1 MSRENKTAV
10 LADCVCGLN
19 KIPRY
24 GDVYNRLSD
33 TLLEYE
39 TRREALGSRLNL
51 GMDLGVRLI
60 QPLVRK
66 LLRDADGGLH
76 VNGEMSPQV
85 G

>member
-19 KIPRY
+19 RIPRY
-24 GDVYNRLSD
+24 CNVYNRLYSD

-39 TRREALGSRLNL
+39 THREAPGSR
-51 GMDLGVRLI
+51 RLI
-60 QPLVRK
+60 DTQPLVRK

>member
-19 KIPRY
+19 RIPRY
-24 GDVYNRLSD
+24 CNVYNRLYSD

-39 TRREALGSRLNL
+39 TRIEKHP
-51 GMDLGVRLI
+51 DLGGTNT

>member
-1 MSRENKTAV
+1 MGKQVFV
-10 LADCVCGLN
+10 LGRALCESLWGKKFLLSEGLSPSPCGETSFVV
-19 KIPRY
+19 
-24 GDVYNRLSD
+24 GGALSESLC
-33 TLLEYE
+33 TISE
-39 TRREALGSRLNL
+39 TNC
-51 GMDLGVRLI
+51 